1 VLRVFANDH
10 DATVPLNH
18 EALVATNLD
27 RRRYFHS
34 FSCCERRTARAA
46 TSTGR

>member
-1 VLRVFANDH
+1 MLRVFANDH

-27 RRRYFHS
+27 RRRNFHS
-34 FSCCERRTARAA
+34 FSCAA

>member
-1 VLRVFANDH
+1 VLWVFANDH

-27 RRRYFHS
+27 
-34 FSCCERRTARAA
+34 
-46 TSTGR
+46 